1 MAVSDHGT
9 ARGPAVAPLLGGGL
23 VALWTDIYSCYSQY
37 FAPRIDKCTE
47 VPR

>member
-23 VALWTDIYSCYSQY
+23 VALWTDIYSCYSQH